1 MNAALQQAKTLIHLW
16 CCCDSCSVETWSVA
30 FLCAADVVPSLSVS
44 VSSSPFD
51 TAGCYQLSVAANCFP
66 VCKILLCIYL
76 HVSAPSV
83 SSPVAH
89 I

>member
-51 TAGCYQLSVAANCFP
+51 TAGCYQLSVASRVQNT
-66 VCKILLCIYL
+66 IMYI
-76 HVSAPSV
+76 SAPSV